1 MECTHFQIFCR
12 IGLYPKET
20 DFVAR
25 FDWIL
30 IIVKKK
36 KGRVESVNSSCVY
49 ELIVVIWF
57 CNLRNR

>member
-36 KGRVESVNSSCVY
+36 KKKEGRKCE
-49 ELIVVIWF
+49 
-57 CNLRNR
+57 